1 MMTLREKVLSMRM
14 NEFGFSRVL
23 FWGSDRDVFPHK
35 IHVVKWVNCEPME
48 VYSVEKRAYT
58 KTTTYCYVI
67 GSLEWNSHEP
77 CWEFKSIG
85 TRYLEDGTEEL
96 NKWILDFCNKYEV
109 VDGELREVEMSA
121 DD

>member
-1 MMTLREKVLSMRM
+1 MTLREKVLSMRM
-14 NEFGFSRVL
+14 NEFGFSRVS
-23 FWGSDRDVFPHK
+23 FWGSDKDVFPNR
-35 IHVVKWVNCEPME
+35 IHVVKWANCDPFEAYSFDKKEYVKVNC
-48 VYSVEKRAYT
+48 
-58 KTTTYCYVI
+58 YCYVI

-109 VDGELREVEMSA
+109 VDGELVERKGS
-121 DD
+121 DE